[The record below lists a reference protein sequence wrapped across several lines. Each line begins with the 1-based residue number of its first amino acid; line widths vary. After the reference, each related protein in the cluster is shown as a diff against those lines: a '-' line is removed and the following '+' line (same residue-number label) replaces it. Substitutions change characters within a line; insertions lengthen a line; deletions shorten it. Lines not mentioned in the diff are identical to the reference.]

1 MGDFNRFVSFSCSFV
16 FRHARA
22 SALGGIELENNVMTR
37 LWIVRA
43 GKQGSRE
50 LAAIEQDRLLP
61 GFLEV
66 GDLHELKSRD
76 AILAHLEQVMPD
88 AGKNRLKNFAAQL
101 NQFSHTIEVGDLV
114 VMPRKVTNGVA
125 IGEVTG
131 TYTYDVDD
139 PYRHSRSVKWLE
151 VSVPRDAFKQ
161 DLRHSFGAFMTIC
174 EIKRN
179 SALERVRAV
188 LRNGV
193 DPGALLGKQGI
204 APAQAQDEDAE
215 AADYPTDIEDIAN
228 QQIVSLIKSEFAGHA
243 LADLVAEILRVEGYT
258 TKVSPPGP
266 DGGVDI
272 LAAGGML
279 SLGED
284 RVCVQV
290 KSGNGAANHDVVLR
304 LIGSVS
310 NTQAR
315 TGLLVSIGGVNA
327 VAQKELEGNFFK
339 LRLWQ
344 MPDLLRA
351 LFRAYGDLSD
361 ETRAKLPLKQI
372 WAPVSATDE

>member
-1 MGDFNRFVSFSCSFV
+1 MG
-16 FRHARA
+16 
-22 SALGGIELENNVMTR
+22 R

-43 GKQGSRE
+43 GAHGERE
-50 LAAIEQDRLLP
+50 LAAIAQGKLLP

-66 GDLHELKSRD
+66 GDLSKKLNRD
-76 AILAHLEQVMPD
+76 AIFDHLQNVMPTQ
-88 AGKNRLKNFAAQL
+88 GENRLRNFAAQL
-101 NQFSHTIEVGDLV
+101 NQFVNTIQVDDYV

-125 IGEVTG
+125 IGLVKGSYQFGADSEFKHWR
-131 TYTYDVDD
+131 DVEWKVE
-139 PYRHSRSVKWLE
+139 SI
-151 VSVPRDAFKQ
+151 PRDRFKQ

-188 LRNGV
+188 LKNGV
-193 DPGALLGKQGI
+193 DPGPLLGNQGHVPN
-204 APAQAQDEDAE
+204 AVAVESLEADE
-215 AADYPTDIEDIAN
+215 YQTDIEDIAS
-228 QQIVSLIKSEFAGHA
+228 QQIISLIKSEFAGHA

-258 TKVSPPGP
+258 TKVSLPGA

-272 LAAGGML
+272 LAAGGTL
-279 SLGED
+279 GLGED

-290 KSGNGAANHDVVLR
+290 KSGDGPANHDVVLR

-315 TGLLVSIGGVNA
+315 TGLLVSIGGVNTA
-327 VAQKELEGNFFK
+327 AQRELDSNFFK

-351 LFRAYGDLSD
+351 LFRTYNELSD
-361 ETRAKLPLKQI
+361 ETRTKLPLKQI
-372 WAPVSATDE
+372 WAPLTGG

>member
-1 MGDFNRFVSFSCSFV
+1 
-16 FRHARA
+16 
-22 SALGGIELENNVMTR
+22 MTR

-43 GKQGSRE
+43 GKQGERE
-50 LAAIEQDRLLP
+50 LAAIERSKLLP

-66 GDLHELKSRD
+66 GDLSELTDRD
-76 AILAHLEQVMPD
+76 AILAHLQEVMPD
-88 AGKNRLKNFAAQL
+88 AGHNRLRNFAAQL
-101 NQFSHTIEVGDLV
+101 NQFVNTIQTGDLV

-131 TYTYDVDD
+131 DYVFDASD
-139 PYRHSRSVKWLE
+139 PYRHSRTVAWKE
-151 VSVPRDAFKQ
+151 ESVPRDSFKQ

-179 SALERVRAV
+179 SALDRVRAV
-188 LRNGV
+188 LETGT
-193 DPGALLGKQGI
+193 DPGALLGKQGV
-204 APAQAQDEDAE
+204 APGEPAEEDAE
-215 AADYPTDIEDIAN
+215 AEDYATDIEDIAN

-243 LADLVAEILRVEGYT
+243 LADLVAEILRIEGYT

-272 LAAGGML
+272 LAAGGTL
-279 SLGED
+279 GLGED
-284 RVCVQV
+284 RICVQV
-290 KSGNGAANHDVVLR
+290 KSGDGAANHDVVLR

-310 NTQAR
+310 NTQAQ
-315 TGLLVSIGGVNA
+315 TGLLVSIGGVNTA
-327 VAQKELEGNFFK
+327 AQKELDNNFFK

-344 MPDLLRA
+344 MPDLLKA
-351 LFRAYGDLSD
+351 LFRAYGELSD

-372 WAPVSATDE
+372 WAPISGGDA

>member
-1 MGDFNRFVSFSCSFV
+1 
-16 FRHARA
+16 
-22 SALGGIELENNVMTR
+22 MTR

-43 GKQGSRE
+43 GKQGERE
-50 LAAIEQDRLLP
+50 IASIEQGRLLP

-66 GDLHELKSRD
+66 GDLTSLRGRD
-76 AILAHLEQVMPD
+76 AILAHLQEVLPSDGQ
-88 AGKNRLKNFAAQL
+88 NRLKNFAAQL
-101 NQFSHTIEVGDLV
+101 NQFAHTIQVGDLV
-114 VMPRKVTNGVA
+114 VMPRKVTDGVP

-131 TYTYDVDD
+131 TYEFDVAD
-139 PYRHSRSVKWLE
+139 PYRHARAVKWLKE
-151 VSVPRDAFKQ
+151 AIPRDAFKQ

-179 SALERVRAV
+179 AALERVRAV
-188 LRNGV
+188 LKTGV
-193 DPGALLGKQGI
+193 DPGTLLGKQGR
-204 APAQAQDEDAE
+204 APAQVEDDELDEAE
-215 AADYPTDIEDIAN
+215 DYATDIEDVAN

-258 TKVSPPGP
+258 TKVSPPGA

-272 LAAGGML
+272 LAAGGTL
-279 SLGED
+279 GLGED
-284 RVCVQV
+284 RICVQV
-290 KSGNGAANHDVVLR
+290 KSGDGAANHDVVLR

-327 VAQKELEGNFFK
+327 VAQKELDNNFFK

-344 MPDLLRA
+344 MADLLKA
-351 LFRAYGDLSD
+351 LFRAYSELSD

-372 WAPVSATDE
+372 WAPIPSGEG

>member
-1 MGDFNRFVSFSCSFV
+1 MS
-16 FRHARA
+16 
-22 SALGGIELENNVMTR
+22 R

-43 GKQGSRE
+43 GKHGERE
-50 LAAIEQDRLLP
+50 LAAIEQCRLLP

-66 GDLHELKSRD
+66 GDLSTLVGRD
-76 AILAHLEQVMPD
+76 AILRHLEGVLPD
-88 AGKNRLKNFAAQL
+88 AGHNRLKNFAAQL
-101 NQFSHTIEVGDLV
+101 NQFAHTIEVGDLV

-131 TYTYDVDD
+131 AYQFD
-139 PYRHSRSVKWLE
+139 PNDPCRHSRAVKWLE
-151 VSVPRDAFKQ
+151 ESVARDAFKQ

-179 SALERVRAV
+179 DALERVCAV
-188 LRNGV
+188 LKTGV
-193 DPGALLGKQGI
+193 DPGSLLGKQGK
-204 APAQAQDEDAE
+204 AVALPRDDEVEAE
-215 AADYPTDIEDIAN
+215 DYATDIEDVAN
-228 QQIVSLIKSEFAGHA
+228 QQIISLIKSEFAGHA

-258 TKVSPPGP
+258 TKVSPPGA

-272 LAAGGML
+272 LAAGGTL
-279 SLGED
+279 GLGED
-284 RVCVQV
+284 RICVQV
-290 KSGNGAANHDVVLR
+290 KSGDGAANHDVVLR

-327 VAQKELEGNFFK
+327 VAQRELDNNFFK

-344 MPDLLRA
+344 MRDLLKA
-351 LFRAYGDLSD
+351 LFCAYPHLSD
-361 ETRAKLPLKQI
+361 ETRARLPLKQI
-372 WAPVSATDE
+372 WAPIPGGDV